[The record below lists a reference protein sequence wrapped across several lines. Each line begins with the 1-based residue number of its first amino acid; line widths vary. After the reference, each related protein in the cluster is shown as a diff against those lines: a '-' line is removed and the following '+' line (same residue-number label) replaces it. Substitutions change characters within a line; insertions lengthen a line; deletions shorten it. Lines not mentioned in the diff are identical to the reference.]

1 MITKTQK
8 TELCILILER
18 RLTMA
23 EQLITAGEAATTL
36 GVTTTIPSNK
46 CITRAEFDEL
56 LYGTGYY
63 DPATAPIGIYI
74 VHTNGKV
81 YPRANWKTSENSK
94 AVGIGVKTSKC
105 SFVIAPDE
113 QTSIQW
119 GGYGTLISGCTTT
132 TSSATAQI
140 DYKGKTN
147 TDAIISQ
154 LGVYATMAMSL
165 EMDEIISGAT
175 TQAAS
180 IPETISSENEII
192 SDEQYQALISK
203 QQSGETLTEAEIQ
216 QMNLYRNNQIK
227 AQFKERYGISSDV
240 VLNLILSEM
249 RSQFKA
255 MIASQAEVMML
266 PETEGDTQPQSPV
279 SETDIDNMS
288 DEGIMLLASTSSEQY
303 AANYC
308 RNYAFKNG
316 AVGYQ
321 PALGELY
328 EAYQNKSEVDA
339 CMSLIGGKAL
349 YDSSINNYGKW
360 SSTQYVANHAWRLY
374 WNDGNVN
381 FNNKANSNSNHCAR
395 PFAAFQ

>member
-1 MITKTQK
+1 MITNQK
-8 TELCILILER
+8 ELKETELCILILER

-81 YPRANWKTSENSK
+81 YPRANWKTSENNK

-119 GGYGTLISGCTTT
+119 GGYGTLINGCTTT
-132 TSSATAQI
+132 TSSATAQT

-147 TDAIISQ
+147 TDAIIAQ
-154 LGVYATMAMSL
+154 LG
-165 EMDEIISGAT
+165 T
-175 TQAAS
+175 T
-180 IPETISSENEII
+180 
-192 SDEQYQALISK
+192 
-203 QQSGETLTEAEIQ
+203 TE
-216 QMNLYRNNQIK
+216 
-227 AQFKERYGISSDV
+227 
-240 VLNLILSEM
+240 
-249 RSQFKA
+249 
-255 MIASQAEVMML
+255 
-266 PETEGDTQPQSPV
+266 
-279 SETDIDNMS
+279 
-288 DEGIMLLASTSSEQY
+288 Y
-303 AANYC
+303 AARYC
-308 RNYAFKNG
+308 HNYAFKNG

-328 EAYQNKSEVDA
+328 EAYQNKSEIDA

-360 SSTQYVANHAWRLY
+360 SSTQYDAYNAWRLD
-374 WNDGNVN
+374 WNNGFVISI
-381 FNNKANSNSNHCAR
+381 NKASSNSNSCAR